1 MKRVLM
7 LTMTMGLVASLT
19 VAGLRAKEKAP
30 SLTTK
35 KVMTAVKEGLLKHV
49 LEETATAEQ
58 QQLLLE
64 YVKALPGNKPPKGDA
79 ASWKTKTQEL
89 IKATKAVVKGRSGA
103 IERLTKASNCKAC
116 HTPHKVYPPETKK

>member
-1 MKRVLM
+1 MKRAIM
-7 LTMTMGLVASLT
+7 LTMVMGLVASLT
-19 VAGLRAKEKAP
+19 VAGLQSKEKAP
-30 SLTTK
+30 GHTTK

-58 QQLLLE
+58 KQLLLE

-79 ASWKTKTQEL
+79 ASWKAKTREL
-89 IKATKAVVKGRSGA
+89 IKATAAVVKGREGA
-103 IERLTKASNCKAC
+103 IERLKNASNCKAC

>member
-49 LEETATAEQ
+49 LEETERSIHDA
-58 QQLLLE
+58 LC
-64 YVKALPGNKPPKGDA
+64 VKF
-79 ASWKTKTQEL
+79 T
-89 IKATKAVVKGRSGA
+89 
-103 IERLTKASNCKAC
+103 
-116 HTPHKVYPPETKK
+116 

>member
-1 MKRVLM
+1 MKRVIM
-7 LTMTMGLVASLT
+7 LTMIMGLVASLT
-19 VAGLRAKEKAP
+19 LAGLRAKEKPPA
-30 SLTTK
+30 LTIK

-49 LEETATAEQ
+49 LEETATLEQ
-58 QQLLLE
+58 QHILLE

-79 ASWKTKTQEL
+79 ASWKAKTHAL
-89 IKATKAVVKGRSGA
+89 IKATRDVVKGRTGA